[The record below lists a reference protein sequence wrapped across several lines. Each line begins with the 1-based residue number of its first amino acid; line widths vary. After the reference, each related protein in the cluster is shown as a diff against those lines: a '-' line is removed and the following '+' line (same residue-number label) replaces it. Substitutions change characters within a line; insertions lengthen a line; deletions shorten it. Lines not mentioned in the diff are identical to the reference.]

1 MVAAQRFAERGQ
13 LDKALAE
20 LGKVVQEDPKD
31 TRTWLK
37 MAELHAKRGATAEAA
52 EIYARTGDLYT
63 EQGFTQKAVAVYK
76 NVLKLSPTTVSAHQ
90 KLGTI
95 FKQLG
100 LSSDAV
106 QQFELA
112 AVGFQQS
119 GQFSEAVEALRLAA
133 ELQPDNVVLRVNLA
147 ESASQAGLT
156 DEAVREFGVAAD
168 ALRAAGRTEEYIR
181 VCERLLFHQPE
192 DVMRTRELAETY
204 ISRGSPRLALP
215 KLQTCLRMDV
225 RDPATLSLLARALE
239 QLGQKAKAVSVIKEL
254 VRLFAELRREPER
267 EAAILRGLTLDPGD
281 PELQALAGQT
291 HLRGAQQPTP
301 SPVLRGT
308 PSPDIGPAAS
318 VPIPVGASGRVLSAL
333 EGLGEAGLAAP
344 SAQSNQSK
352 QSRTAAGFAA
362 SGTPSVGSAGLE
374 RGADGSLDLASPSP
388 EIARIMAESEVFVK
402 YELLDRAASN
412 LRRVFEIDPLHRG
425 AREKLIEVLIDL
437 GRHGDAAAELVILG
451 QQLASHAPGEARRL
465 GERALGFAPASPEAE
480 ALVRRLEAREWGPG
494 RGRLAVAGGVSG
506 ASTARA
512 PGGRLSGPMVSLDDP
527 ELEDPR
533 AWKLDEDDAGAGAEA
548 GAADPNADLLT
559 PAVVDAALVG
569 MDVDVDVDMDMHVDM
584 DMDMDVDVDLD
595 PTAATRSLAISMA
608 DLTAP
613 EVAARHH
620 EPAEPARQGPLRT
633 TFDVEDDT
641 VAPRGRMLDLDLD
654 DAEPG
659 SGRPPDEEGEI
670 AFELDIG
677 TSDLLAVELVETPP
691 PVSSDP
697 RQPAGAAPAPAP
709 RLPLPGLVAAGYQ
722 RELEE
727 PGEPEP
733 PDEDPTASLRRR
745 PPIAA
750 LGAALGIGASDRVEA
765 DVETVVER
773 EYAARVGGRLLS
785 PGGRSGSDSQ
795 VQAQVQAQAQAQA
808 EQDDERD
815 QVELGAELEQVSF
828 FIDQGLFDDAGV
840 LLDELRQR
848 FGRGRRATVRLA
860 EMQEELAAARH
871 LATGAQ
877 SGEIVASPGPPA
889 LAAEDGAEDDD
900 DVATSVIR
908 TEEPSDPGESY
919 LRLGLFDAAVDE
931 YKKLARDPV
940 REVFALTRMG
950 DCFQAKGTFTEAILR
965 YKRALN
971 CDNVSR
977 EEARLLYFQ
986 LGMTFERL
994 GDISEALYFFEKV
1007 ARRDPGFRGVSRKV
1021 AELIPRKVKRA

>member
-1 MVAAQRFAERGQ
+1 MVAAQRFVERGQ

-90 KLGTI
+90 KLGAI

-119 GQFSEAVEALRLAA
+119 GQFAEAVEALRLAA

-168 ALRAAGRTEEYIR
+168 ALKAAGRTEEYIR
-181 VCERLLFHQPE
+181 VCERLLFHRPE

-239 QLGQKAKAVSVIKEL
+239 QLGQKVKAVSVIKEL

-281 PELQALAGQT
+281 PELQALANQT

-301 SPVLRGT
+301 SPVWRGT

-318 VPIPVGASGRVLSAL
+318 VPIPVGASGRVFSAL
-333 EGLGEAGLAAP
+333 EGLGEAALATPSAP
-344 SAQSNQSK
+344 SAQS
-352 QSRTAAGFAA
+352 TMAGFAA
-362 SGTPSVGSAGLE
+362 VGTSVGAAGLE
-374 RGADGSLDLASPSP
+374 RGPNGAQALASPSP
-388 EIARIMAESEVFVK
+388 AISRIMAESEVFVK
-402 YELLDRAASN
+402 YELLDRAATN
-412 LRRVFEIDPLHRG
+412 LRRVFQIEPLHRE
-425 AREKLIEVLIDL
+425 AREKLIEVLVDL

-451 QQLASHAPGEARRL
+451 QQLSAHHPAEARRL

-480 ALVRRLEAREWGPG
+480 ALVRRLGGPLPG
-494 RGRLAVAGGVSG
+494 R
-506 ASTARA
+506 T
-512 PGGRLSGPMVSLDDP
+512 VSLDDP

-533 AWKLDEDDAGAGAEA
+533 AWKLDEDDDAGADA

-559 PAVVDAALVG
+559 PPVVEAALIG
-569 MDVDVDVDMDMHVDM
+569 MDVDLDMHVDM
-584 DMDMDVDVDLD
+584 DMDMEVDLD
-595 PTAATRSLAISMA
+595 PTAATRSLGIPLA
-608 DLTAP
+608 DLEAAD
-613 EVAARHH
+613 VAALGS
-620 EPAEPARQGPLRT
+620 EPEHARLVPSHT
-633 TFDVEDDT
+633 TFDVEDET
-641 VAPRGRMLDLDLD
+641 VAARGRMLDLDLD
-654 DAEPG
+654 DAESG
-659 SGRPPDEEGEI
+659 SGRSDEEGGI

-677 TSDLLAVELVETPP
+677 TSDLLAVELVEAEAEATPP
-691 PVSSDP
+691 PVSSDH
-697 RQPAGAAPAPAP
+697 RKPAAAAAASAPL
-709 RLPLPGLVAAGYQ
+709 LPLPGLVAAGYQ

-745 PPIAA
+745 PPMAA
-750 LGAALGIGASDRVEA
+750 LELATSERVEA

-773 EYAARVGGRLLS
+773 DDAARLGGRRLS
-785 PGGRSGSDSQ
+785 PGGRADGRATGSRAASAESAPSTARTPPPLLAGRTPPTASQ
-795 VQAQVQAQAQAQA
+795 PWGASSPEVEGVEA
-808 EQDDERD
+808 ERD

-828 FIDQGLFDDAGV
+828 FVDQGLFDDAGV

-871 LATGAQ
+871 LATGAA
-877 SGEIVASPGPPA
+877 SGEIVASPAHGISSPTSSASSFPPPGS
-889 LAAEDGAEDDD
+889 DAEDDD

-1007 ARRDPGFRGVSRKV
+1007 AKRDPGFREVSRKV
-1021 AELIPRKVKRA
+1021 AELLPRKVKRA